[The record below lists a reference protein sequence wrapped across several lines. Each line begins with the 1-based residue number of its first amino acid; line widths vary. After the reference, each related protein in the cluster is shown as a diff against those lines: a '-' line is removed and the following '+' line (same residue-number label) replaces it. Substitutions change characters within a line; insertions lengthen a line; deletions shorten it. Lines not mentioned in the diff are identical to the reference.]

1 MTNAFCELKKEAY
14 CAMLHRWY
22 WEVLVEKLG
31 DEMWVGVTT
40 EPELVHLY
48 HRDNTSIRMHPKY
61 AHHSYIYGWIDFSR
75 KIRVLN
81 TGHFSPRTG
90 LKTGDF
96 WV

>member
-1 MTNAFCELKKEAY
+1 
-14 CAMLHRWY
+14 MLHRWY

-61 AHHSYIYGWIDFSR
+61 VDHRYTD
-75 KIRVLN
+75 
-81 TGHFSPRTG
+81 
-90 LKTGDF
+90 
-96 WV
+96 